1 MRKDDWAKVKRAYE
15 ITVNGCGNDCLACE
29 RNVCLCDTRQIRK
42 DARRYI
48 KQKTAERKS
57 YKIHKTERRA
67 KANLHYE
74 QFYKVANPME
84 CRKIKNDLLHLLPD
98 DFGYELAGKLWL
110 VEYSC
115 ARERIRIFMER
126 GFVDKRRDGLKVI
139 CFKTETYYK
148 TFASEANGGK
158 TNDKDKKND

>member
-15 ITVNGCGNDCLACE
+15 ITVKGCGNDCLACE

-48 KQKTAERKS
+48 KQKAAERKC
-57 YKIHKTERRA
+57 YKENRIARRE
-67 KANLHYE
+67 KANSRYNR
-74 QFYKVANPME
+74 FYKVENPME

-98 DFGYELAGKLWL
+98 VFSYELAGKLWL

-126 GFVDKRRDGLKVI
+126 GFVDKRRNGLKVL
-139 CFKTETYYK
+139 CFKTEAYYN
-148 TFASEANGGK
+148 TFPSEA
-158 TNDKDKKND
+158 KNEC